1 MKDNVISIHA
11 VRGIP
16 TPRYRA
22 QRIRQDQDQDLFV
35 NLLANHEGHLARSK
49 AKAQRVIEE
58 TMQRAEAEARAKQ
71 EAERFELFLGGL
83 SVSTLLALT
92 VGAALI
98 L

>member
-1 MKDNVISIHA
+1 MNNNVISISPA
-11 VRGIP
+11 GIP

-22 QRIRQDQDQDLFV
+22 QRIRQDLDQDLMLNMV
-35 NLLANHEGHLARSK
+35 NSHPGHLARAR
-49 AKAQRVIEE
+49 AKRDRIIEE
-58 TMQRAEAEARAKQ
+58 TRRQAEAEARAKQ